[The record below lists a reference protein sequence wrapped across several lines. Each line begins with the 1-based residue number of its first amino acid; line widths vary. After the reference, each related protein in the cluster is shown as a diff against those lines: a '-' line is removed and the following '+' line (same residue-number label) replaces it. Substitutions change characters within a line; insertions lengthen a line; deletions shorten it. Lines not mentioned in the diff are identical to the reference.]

1 MTQAHLELC
10 LTLKKVLIQF
20 SEEVLFKQW
29 PVPLTSELLYS
40 PLYVLHIPPLIGKYG
55 QFLVFLAFIYFLYNK
70 NNEEKTL
77 RKEVGFENTIADQ
90 GMAQRAA
97 LS

>member
-10 LTLKKVLIQF
+10 LTLKKVLIRF

-29 PVPLTSELLYS
+29 PVPKAGLYS